1 MPPLSPD
8 EGPPRVGAS
17 QHKGVRASGRTP
29 VTAAPG
35 AGDGGG
41 GAYFR
46 LLRPHQWLKNGFVFV
61 GLLFGHAW
69 SDPAKLGQA
78 LAAFAAFC
86 LLASAV
92 YVMNDLIDREQ
103 DRLHPKKKHRPL
115 AAASVSVAA
124 AVVLGA
130 ACLLLGGVIVWK
142 FAGSAPWIFLVYVVL
157 NVGYSLGLKHVV
169 ILDVFIIAAGF
180 MLRILAGTLGI
191 GIAPS
196 QWLLLCGLML
206 TLFLGFAKRRA
217 ELNALQADS
226 AGHRR
231 VLEHYTAPML
241 DQFIGVAAA
250 GTVISYALY
259 TVSAE
264 TVALHGT
271 RGLIATV
278 PFVLYGMLRYL
289 WRLHAR
295 GGGGD
300 PAQELLADPHLLA
313 ATLGWL
319 LLVLALLGGA
329 IMPKP

>member
-1 MPPLSPD
+1 MPPLIS
-8 EGPPRVGAS
+8 
-17 QHKGVRASGRTP
+17 
-29 VTAAPG
+29 
-35 AGDGGG
+35 
-41 GAYFR
+41 

-69 SDPAKLGQA
+69 SDPGKLGQA

-103 DRLHPKKKHRPL
+103 DRLHPKKKDRPL
-115 AAASVSVAA
+115 AAGTVGVGVAQA
-124 AVVLGA
+124 LAL
-130 ACLLLGGVIVWK
+130 ACLVGGGAIAWLW
-142 FAGSAPWIFLVYVVL
+142 AGSAPWVFAAYVLL
-157 NVGYSLGLKHVV
+157 NLGYSFGLKHVV

-180 MLRILAGTLGI
+180 MLRILAGTLGL
-191 GIAPS
+191 GIPPS

-217 ELNALQADS
+217 ELIALQADS

-231 VLEHYTAPML
+231 VLEQYTAPML
-241 DQFIGVAAA
+241 DQFIGIAAA

-264 TVALHGT
+264 TVAMHGT
-271 RGLIATV
+271 RALIATV

-289 WRLHAR
+289 WKLHAR

-300 PAQELLADPHLLA
+300 PARELLRDPQLLV
-313 ATLGWL
+313 ATAGWL
-319 LLVLALLGGA
+319 GLVILLLGG
-329 IMPKP
+329 IGLQ

>member
-1 MPPLSPD
+1 MPALMPASLSVSLP
-8 EGPPRVGAS
+8 AWL
-17 QHKGVRASGRTP
+17 
-29 VTAAPG
+29 
-35 AGDGGG
+35 
-41 GAYFR
+41 R
-46 LLRPHQWLKNGFVFV
+46 LLRPQQWVKNGFVFV

-69 SDPAKLGQA
+69 TDPVKLEQA

-103 DRLHPKKKHRPL
+103 DRLHPEKKNRPL
-115 AAASVSVAA
+115 AAGTVGVSA
-124 AVVLGA
+124 AVVLA
-130 ACLLLGGVIVWK
+130 LACLAAGGAVAWLW
-142 FAGSAPWIFLVYVVL
+142 AGSAPWIFLAYVAL
-157 NVGYSLGLKHVV
+157 NIGYSAGLKHVV

-180 MLRILAGTLGI
+180 MLRILAGTLGL

-217 ELNALQADS
+217 ELNALPAEN

-241 DQFIGVAAA
+241 DQFIGIAAA

-289 WRLHAR
+289 WRLHR
-295 GGGGD
+295 QGGGGD
-300 PAQELLADPHLLA
+300 PAQELLTDPHLLA
-313 ATLGWL
+313 ATVGWL
-319 LLVLALLGGA
+319 MLVLALLGGA
-329 IMPKP
+329 IMQRP

>member
-1 MPPLSPD
+1 MPAWLS
-8 EGPPRVGAS
+8 
-17 QHKGVRASGRTP
+17 
-29 VTAAPG
+29 
-35 AGDGGG
+35 
-41 GAYFR
+41 
-46 LLRPHQWLKNGFVFV
+46 LLRPHQWIKNGFVFV

-69 SDPAKLGQA
+69 TDPVKLGQA

-115 AAASVSVAA
+115 AAGTVSTTTAA
-124 AVVLGA
+124 MLAA
-130 ACLLLGGVIVWK
+130 ACLTVGGIIAWRL
-142 FAGSAPWIFLVYVVL
+142 AGNAPWIFAAYLGL

-169 ILDVFIIAAGF
+169 ILDVFIISSGF
-180 MLRILAGTLGI
+180 MLRILAGTHGLGI
-191 GIAPS
+191 VPS

-217 ELNALQADS
+217 ELYALPPGD

-231 VLEHYTAPML
+231 VLEHYTEPML
-241 DQFIGVAAA
+241 DQFIGIVAA

-289 WRLHAR
+289 WRLHR
-295 GGGGD
+295 RSGGGD
-300 PAQELLADPHLLA
+300 PALELLTDPHLLA
-313 ATLGWL
+313 ATAGWL
-319 LLVLALLGGA
+319 VLVMALLGGA
-329 IMPKP
+329 ILQGS

>member
-1 MPPLSPD
+1 MPSAL
-8 EGPPRVGAS
+8 
-17 QHKGVRASGRTP
+17 
-29 VTAAPG
+29 PG
-35 AGDGGG
+35 SLPA
-41 GAYFR
+41 
-46 LLRPHQWLKNGFVFV
+46 LLRLMRPQQWLKNGFVFV

-69 SDPAKLGQA
+69 NDPVRLGQA

-103 DRLHPKKKHRPL
+103 DRPHPEKKRRPL
-115 AAASVSVAA
+115 AAGAASVTA
-124 AVVLGA
+124 AVVLA
-130 ACLLLGGVIVWK
+130 LACLAVGSVAAVLW
-142 FAGSAPWIFLVYVVL
+142 AGSAPWIFFAYVAL
-157 NVGYSLGLKHVV
+157 NVAYSFGLKHVV

-180 MLRILAGTLGI
+180 MLRILAGTLGLD
-191 GIAPS
+191 IAPS

-217 ELNALQADS
+217 ELNALLADS

-231 VLEHYTAPML
+231 VLEHYTASML
-241 DQFIGVAAA
+241 DQFIGIAAA

-264 TVALHGT
+264 TMALHGT

-300 PAQELLADPHLLA
+300 PARELLTDPHLLA
-313 ATLGWL
+313 ATVGWL

-329 IMPKP
+329 IMPRP

>member
-1 MPPLSPD
+1 MPSLT
-8 EGPPRVGAS
+8 GPRMPAWL
-17 QHKGVRASGRTP
+17 
-29 VTAAPG
+29 
-35 AGDGGG
+35 
-41 GAYFR
+41 R

-69 SDPAKLGQA
+69 TDPVKLGQA
-78 LAAFAAFC
+78 SAAFAAFC

-92 YVMNDLIDREQ
+92 YVMNDMIDREQ
-103 DRLHPKKKHRPL
+103 DRLHAGKKTRPL
-115 AAASVSVAA
+115 AAGTVNVSVAA
-124 AVVLGA
+124 VLATVCLAAGA
-130 ACLLLGGVIVWK
+130 AIAWR
-142 FAGSAPWIFLVYVVL
+142 FAGSAPWIFVAYVAL

-169 ILDVFIIAAGF
+169 ILDVFIIASGF
-180 MLRILAGTLGI
+180 MLRLLAGTLGL

-217 ELNALQADS
+217 ELHALPADS

-231 VLEHYTAPML
+231 VLEHYTVAML
-241 DQFIGVAAA
+241 DQFIGIAASA
-250 GTVISYALY
+250 TVICYALY

-264 TVALHGT
+264 TAALHGT

-278 PFVLYGMLRYL
+278 PLVLYGMLRYL

-300 PAQELLADPHLLA
+300 PALELLTDPHLLA
-313 ATLGWL
+313 ATAGWL
-319 LLVLALLGGA
+319 LLVLGLLGGA
-329 IMPKP
+329 ILGEL

>member
-1 MPPLSPD
+1 MPSLT
-8 EGPPRVGAS
+8 GAWMP
-17 QHKGVRASGRTP
+17 AWL
-29 VTAAPG
+29 
-35 AGDGGG
+35 
-41 GAYFR
+41 R

-69 SDPAKLGQA
+69 TDPVKLGQA
-78 LAAFAAFC
+78 SAAFVAFC

-103 DRLHPKKKHRPL
+103 DRQHAGKRLRPL
-115 AAASVSVAA
+115 AAGTVSVSLA
-124 AVVLGA
+124 AVLATVCLAAGGA
-130 ACLLLGGVIVWK
+130 IAWW
-142 FAGSAPWIFLVYVVL
+142 FAGSAPWIFLAYVAL

-180 MLRILAGTLGI
+180 MLRLLAGTLGL

-217 ELNALQADS
+217 ELNALLAAS

-241 DQFIGVAAA
+241 DQFIGIAAS

-264 TVALHGT
+264 TAALHGT

-289 WRLHAR
+289 WRLHTR

-300 PAQELLADPHLLA
+300 PAQELLTDPHLLA
-313 ATLGWL
+313 ATAGWL

-329 IMPKP
+329 ILPRS